1 MFTGLWVAEALGE
14 TKVNYVDV
22 VLLFANSDQEVVWF
36 DISVQEMTRMDKF
49 NALKL
54 KRVETDM
61 VRNIQNSLIFLDKCG
76 TNVLAPVLFHFD
88 EKEAKIGSSRG

>member
-1 MFTGLWVAEALGE
+1 VGIHGRVSRSPGQVLTVTIWDMLTSLWVTEALGE

-49 NALKL
+49 NALKH
-54 KRVETDM
+54 
-61 VRNIQNSLIFLDKCG
+61 LI
-76 TNVLAPVLFHFD
+76 
-88 EKEAKIGSSRG
+88 S

>member
-54 KRVETDM
+54 KRVEIDM

-88 EKEAKIGSSRG
+88 EKVAKITK